1 MRWSTELEQIHDL
14 VDSNF
19 FKKNKQRIIDINKF
33 LPLAFIENPKEKKL
47 YRLRR
52 MNMDLATEAGLDDLA
67 DTTVLDNLADYKT
80 TRGSRGNYQ
89 NALITQRKEWKD
101 NTSEEKTQSFLSK
114 VVKGKRKT
122 ENVEHLMEE

>member
-52 MNMDLATEAGLDDLA
+52 MNMDLCTEAELNDLA
-67 DTTVLDNLADYKT
+67 DTTVLDNLADYQT

-101 NTSEEKTQSFLSK
+101 NTSEEKKQSFLSK

-122 ENVEHLMEE
+122 ENVENLMEE